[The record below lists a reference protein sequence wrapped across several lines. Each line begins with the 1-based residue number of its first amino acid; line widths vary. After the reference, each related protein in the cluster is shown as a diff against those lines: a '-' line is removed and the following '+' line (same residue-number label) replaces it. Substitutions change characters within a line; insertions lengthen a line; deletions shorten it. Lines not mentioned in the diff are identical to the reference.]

1 MMSHSI
7 DTTPAILGVQHTPPM
22 ADLPPLACD
31 CHVHLSGDPSQ
42 YPMDSE
48 RHYTPRGASIE
59 QLLAHQQALD
69 FERVVIVQP
78 SAYGINNRCM
88 LNAIEQLGTIARGVA
103 VINPDTVT
111 DEELVRMHQ
120 IGIRGVRVNLESFG
134 KSDPQLAALA
144 LNKAAKRIQHL
155 GWHVQTYTNVS
166 VISQLQDT
174 IAQLPTPLVIDH
186 FGKAMA
192 DNGVDHPGF
201 LVLLTLLA
209 SNRVWIKLS
218 GAHRVSKMP
227 DCNDVQD
234 LVVSMAQ
241 TNVDRLIWGS
251 DWPHTGAWPGIA
263 LTPDVINE
271 FHPIDDGHAANR
283 IRKWLGNEAWQQK
296 MLVQNPAVL
305 YGFE

>member
-1 MMSHSI
+1 M
-7 DTTPAILGVQHTPPM
+7 
-22 ADLPPLACD
+22 
-31 CHVHLSGDPSQ
+31 
-42 YPMDSE
+42 
-48 RHYTPRGASIE
+48 
-59 QLLAHQQALD
+59 
-69 FERVVIVQP
+69 
-78 SAYGINNRCM
+78 
-88 LNAIEQLGTIARGVA
+88 A

-111 DEELVRMHQ
+111 DEELARMHQ

-174 IAQLPTPLVIDH
+174 IAQLPTALVIDH

-283 IRKWLGNEAWQQK
+283 IRQWLGNEAWQK
-296 MLVQNPAVL
+296 KVLAQNPALL
-305 YGFE
+305 YGFELQNE